1 MIPAYNNGSDT
12 LTADFG
18 STAYIKISP
27 SSAADFYSRTRKW
40 YGELLMGEPGFEGS
54 DATVLGNIVH
64 YVAELAGSKNLRP
77 LDDDVSAYL
86 NTQQLENRAEI
97 ELIWKDMATTLLE
110 GCIRG
115 RALPVFTEHFLHYR
129 LRDNIYVAGTCDA
142 LMPIGNGTYSVR
154 DYKTAA
160 TKPAGIPF
168 NYRLQAHIY
177 AFLYVQLGYKISQIE
192 LQYVVRPT
200 KTLPSRH
207 FSFIEPFTDEDY
219 LKVHNALHLM
229 ADSLALWNSAPEL
242 RYILA
247 QDYTLRQAAPP
258 TLFKD

>member
-1 MIPAYNNGSDT
+1 MIPTYNSGSDV
-12 LTADFG
+12 LTNDFG

-27 SSAADFYSRTRKW
+27 SSAANFYTNTRKW
-40 YGELLMGEPGFEGS
+40 YGELLLKEPVFEGS
-54 DATVLGNIVH
+54 DSTVLGNIIH
-64 YVAELAGSKNLRP
+64 YVAELAGNKKLKAIDSEIT
-77 LDDDVSAYL
+77 AYL
-86 NTQQLENRAEI
+86 DSQQLENRAEI

-110 GCIRG
+110 GCING
-115 RALPVFTEHFLHYR
+115 RAFPVFTEHFLYHK

-160 TKPAGIPF
+160 TKPTGIPF

-177 AFLYVQLGYKISQIE
+177 AFLYTQQGYKISQIE

-229 ADSLALWNSAPEL
+229 ADSLVLWGSTPEL

-247 QDYTLRQAAPP
+247 QDYNLRQPP
-258 TLFKD
+258 NPVLFKD

>member
-1 MIPAYNNGSDT
+1 MISTYNDGSDI

-18 STAYIKISP
+18 STDYIKISP
-27 SSAADFYSRTRKW
+27 SSAYNFYSHTRKW
-40 YGELLMGEPGFEGS
+40 YGELLLKEPGFEGS
-54 DATVLGNIVH
+54 DSTVLGNIVH
-64 YVAELAGSKNLRP
+64 YAAELAGSKKLKP
-77 LDDDVSAYL
+77 IDEDVTKYLDS
-86 NTQQLENRAEI
+86 QQLENRSEI
-97 ELIWKDMATTLLE
+97 ELVWKEMATTLLE

-115 RALPVFTEHFLHYR
+115 RSLPVFTEHFLYHK

-142 LMPIGNGTYSVR
+142 LMPVGNGTYSVR

-177 AFLYVQLGYKISQIE
+177 AFLYIQQGYKISQIE

-200 KTLPSRH
+200 KTMPSRH

-219 LKVHNALHLM
+219 LKVYNALHLM

-247 QDYTLRQAAPP
+247 QDYTLRQSAPP